1 MGTMRHADSAH
12 LCPTECDA
20 RRREKSAAAA
30 KCRIHLR
37 RDLAYNRF
45 MGFSSHVGDGGHR
58 RILVV
63 EDDADLR
70 ASVAQTLQ
78 EEGYEVDVARNGRD
92 ALEALTRSA
101 PDLVLLDLMMPVMSG
116 WEFRERQRN
125 HPQYGHIPVVVMT
138 ATSTLEA
145 AAIDAT
151 DLLPKPLALEELLS
165 VVRRYAGTPWIA
177 DFEDGS
183 KTEPNAP
190 KPVFDEPSGET
201 SSHH

>member
-1 MGTMRHADSAH
+1 
-12 LCPTECDA
+12 
-20 RRREKSAAAA
+20 
-30 KCRIHLR
+30 
-37 RDLAYNRF
+37 
-45 MGFSSHVGDGGHR
+45 MGFPSHAGDGGHR

-165 VVRRYAGTPWIA
+165 VVRRYAGAPWIA
-177 DFEDGS
+177 DFEDSS